1 MPELP
6 LLVDAQASTS
16 PEPEEPPAPPRRRA
30 RRGFASLGLKAGT
43 ECLGWLRE
51 AGIPHEVLGATRGV
65 ETPVV
70 LRGAVGGV
78 RFVNAASE
86 PMIADCRLVAALDRV
101 SGVLTDAGV
110 TEVRFSGA
118 YVYRTQRNGRPSLH
132 AEGLALDVHGVRAGG
147 ARLEVDKDYQRGV
160 GPRCERQSIL
170 NRLVCDLDRTG
181 LFEEVIT
188 PDDDGDHRDHVHLAI
203 APR

>member
-6 LLVDAQASTS
+6 LAVEARTATS
-16 PEPEEPPAPPRRRA
+16 PEPQEPPAPPRRRA
-30 RRGFASLGLKAGT
+30 RRGFASLGLAAGA

-70 LRGAVGGV
+70 LRGPVGGV
-78 RFVNAASE
+78 RFVNSAAE
-86 PMIADCRLVAALDRV
+86 PLIADCRLVAALDRV
-101 SGVLTDAGV
+101 SGLLTDAEV
-110 TEVRFSGA
+110 TEIRFSGA
-118 YVYRTQRNGRPSLH
+118 YVYRTQKNGRPSLH
-132 AEGLALDVHGVRAGG
+132 AEGLALDVHGVKAGG
-147 ARLEVDKDYQRGV
+147 VRLEVGRDFRRGV
-160 GPRCERQSIL
+160 GPRCETESVL